1 VTSLLRP
8 KLAGG
13 NSRRRPSLPSREAL
27 YWIAPACAVIIFIF
41 GYSIINLITQS
52 LRYDG
57 DWVGLENFSIV
68 ITDPLFLVALRHNLF
83 LLLAVPI
90 LVLISFI
97 LAITLFETRRGMRFY
112 RSAVFLPY
120 ILPIPVVAIIFGQI
134 YQLNGVL
141 NTFLSSIGLDF
152 LIQDWLGNP
161 DIALGTMGSVI
172 IWKEVGFGVILML
185 AHLISL
191 LKPMRQQS

>member
-1 VTSLLRP
+1 MTSLLRP

-13 NSRRRPSLPSREAL
+13 NSRHRPSLPSREAL

-41 GYSIINLITQS
+41 GYSVINLITQS

-90 LVLISFI
+90 LVLISFV
-97 LAITLFETRRGMRFY
+97 LAITLF
-112 RSAVFLPY
+112 
-120 ILPIPVVAIIFGQI
+120 
-134 YQLNGVL
+134 
-141 NTFLSSIGLDF
+141 
-152 LIQDWLGNP
+152 
-161 DIALGTMGSVI
+161 
-172 IWKEVGFGVILML
+172 
-185 AHLISL
+185 
-191 LKPMRQQS
+191 